1 MSEKEGFPNLNLLN
15 AAPIGYK
22 VEEAARPCPQIL
34 ARRKLA
40 DISNLPQNWKS
51 QPIPTTITKE
61 YVEQL
66 RKELNSRKD
75 RLKQLQHEL
84 GCKNGSLQARN
95 SKLEEN
101 VIKEDEPSKEG
112 EDHKKPR
119 NAKKRTRSLCLGSS
133 EESQSK
139 DDAGNR
145 LPVRRH
151 SSRFE
156 VFKPDDDSVSEM
168 YDPKIPKCSL
178 PDASVNNEEHVAN
191 RPSGRRQSARFK
203 SATPSPI
210 PDETVQEN
218 GSSIAEM
225 SVINEGHAVQR
236 PSVRRQSTRLKA
248 VTPCPIPDETVH
260 EISVETVH
268 ETSVETSVITEGNDM
283 KRPSVRRQSTRLKAV
298 TQCPIPDETVHE
310 TAVETVHETAVETV
324 HETAVETVHETSV
337 ETVHETSVE
346 TSVITEGHAIQRTS
360 VRKQSIRSRT
370 KIPKQADDPSE
381 MDCTI
386 STNCTS
392 LDEPVPPVTDSGSTS
407 ADTPVE
413 NENDGSCSSGWGC
426 DSQGSRKPSLGRPSR
441 VATRKVQTYRE
452 RSLKDKMR
460 RPVQAHQETEKRP
473 HSLSPSFSVAVDSPT
488 TAEEDAARCLI
499 HLSRG
504 HFLHGENSNENF
516 KQNNLHPQFT
526 DGGTYT
532 CKTCD
537 RVFASSQALGGHRTS
552 HTKPKN
558 DKKSASFHDSGIDD
572 FLLSKKKIPPL
583 SLHTAA
589 GDGGGRRISSPR
601 VHECSYC
608 GAEFASGPALGGHMR
623 RHRAGT
629 TSPLPEPKRPRNG
642 LALDLNFPALEDESQ
657 RFKYE
662 LKYEEVQLFLTH

>member
-15 AAPIGYK
+15 AAPIGCNNK

-66 RKELNSRKD
+66 RKENVALAMMLAQRNKIIEQSGIELEKLRSNFIKMRDQNQQLALSHTLLLAELNSRKD

-460 RPVQAHQETEKRP
+460 RPV
-473 HSLSPSFSVAVDSPT
+473 
-488 TAEEDAARCLI
+488 
-499 HLSRG
+499 
-504 HFLHGENSNENF
+504 
-516 KQNNLHPQFT
+516 
-526 DGGTYT
+526 
-532 CKTCD
+532 
-537 RVFASSQALGGHRTS
+537 
-552 HTKPKN
+552 
-558 DKKSASFHDSGIDD
+558 
-572 FLLSKKKIPPL
+572 
-583 SLHTAA
+583 
-589 GDGGGRRISSPR
+589 
-601 VHECSYC
+601 
-608 GAEFASGPALGGHMR
+608 
-623 RHRAGT
+623 
-629 TSPLPEPKRPRNG
+629 
-642 LALDLNFPALEDESQ
+642 
-657 RFKYE
+657 
-662 LKYEEVQLFLTH
+662 

>member
-1 MSEKEGFPNLNLLN
+1 MSEKEGFPNFNLLN

-22 VEEAARPCPQIL
+22 VEEAAGPCPQIL

-51 QPIPTTITKE
+51 QPTPTTITKE

-66 RKELNSRKD
+66 RKENVALAMMLAQRNKIIEQSGIELERLRSNYIKLRDQNQQLALSHTLLLAELNSRKD

-95 SKLEEN
+95 YKLEEN

-119 NAKKRTRSLCLGSS
+119 NGKKRTRSLCLGSS

-156 VFKPDDDSVSEM
+156 AFKPDDDSVSEM
-168 YDPKIPKCSL
+168 YDPKSPECSL
-178 PDASVNNEEHVAN
+178 PDASVNNEEHAAN
-191 RPSGRRQSARFK
+191 RPSVRRQSARFK

-225 SVINEGHAVQR
+225 SVINEGHAIQR

-268 ETSVETSVITEGNDM
+268 EPSVETSVRTEGNAI

-298 TQCPIPDETVHE
+298 TPCPIPDETVHE
-310 TAVETVHETAVETV
+310 TAVETI
-324 HETAVETVHETSV
+324 HETSD

-360 VRKQSIRSRT
+360 VRKQSIRSKT
-370 KIPKQADDPSE
+370 KIPKQAKDPSE

-392 LDEPVPPVTDSGSTS
+392 LDEPAPPVTESGSTS
-407 ADTPVE
+407 ADTAIE
-413 NENDGSCSSGWGC
+413 SENDGSCSSGWGC

-441 VATRKVQTYRE
+441 VAARKVQTYRE

-460 RPVQAHQETEKRP
+460 RPV
-473 HSLSPSFSVAVDSPT
+473 
-488 TAEEDAARCLI
+488 
-499 HLSRG
+499 
-504 HFLHGENSNENF
+504 
-516 KQNNLHPQFT
+516 
-526 DGGTYT
+526 
-532 CKTCD
+532 
-537 RVFASSQALGGHRTS
+537 
-552 HTKPKN
+552 
-558 DKKSASFHDSGIDD
+558 
-572 FLLSKKKIPPL
+572 
-583 SLHTAA
+583 
-589 GDGGGRRISSPR
+589 
-601 VHECSYC
+601 
-608 GAEFASGPALGGHMR
+608 
-623 RHRAGT
+623 
-629 TSPLPEPKRPRNG
+629 
-642 LALDLNFPALEDESQ
+642 
-657 RFKYE
+657 
-662 LKYEEVQLFLTH
+662 